1 MYEETGCFDP
11 NSMVEGPDGLSQV
24 LKPPPPP
31 VPLMAGSTTNSHNS
45 FEDNIKLSA
54 EELSYHHS
62 NPHQEVDAS
71 AALDIQLQNQQMAF
85 NTHLMQDSSNQVLA
99 FASSSLAD
107 ASYTPTADLLNLFH
121 LPRCSASSLLP
132 NSSISFTNPTH
143 TTPLGLV
150 GDLPMTDTASASSIL
165 YDPLFHLNLP
175 PQPPLF
181 RELFQ
186 SLPSHGYPC
195 LGQET
200 APCLV
205 VEGMIMLRE
214 AEEEGFTKMG
224 MESSSLIMEYW
235 NSHGTWLVWNDRAS
249 VVGDAINYI
258 KELLRNV
265 NELKILV
272 ERKRCA
278 RERRKRLKTEED
290 SIGNNVHESSSI
302 MKPLGDPD
310 QSFNNGSLRSSWLQR
325 KSKDT
330 EVDVR
335 IVDDEV
341 TIKLVQRKK
350 INCLLIVSK
359 VLDELQLDLH
369 HVAGGHIG
377 DYYSF
382 LFNTKIY
389 EGSSVY
395 ASAIANKLIEV
406 VDRLMHQL
414 HLQSLN
420 CPFKVIRSTLRAPNT
435 PHNWPSF
442 LAVIH
447 WLVQIAM
454 YQEHLAANSR
464 SFVESNS
471 MLVGGARKGPTEI
484 EKLEKEK
491 SVLEEDVKKFHAMIA
506 EFNQRIEGMEK
517 LLEEKRKELEAK
529 VEERKRI
536 DEENEDLKKRVD
548 EQSFNAR
555 DAERMKREL
564 QAVERDIGEAEAARN
579 SWEEKMWDLDAAIGH
594 KFKELEALSM
604 ECNQAARRLKLGN
617 GFQYVLNAEGSTPA
631 EVMGIDYK
639 SMVKPGLESFADDIK
654 KNSMAKLEE
663 LISLQ
668 QESSELT
675 AKIEGK
681 KNRIAELQSHVDE
694 VEAQLNSLRKE
705 TEEYTNRCAAE
716 AKKLVQ
722 DVQMEAH
729 NLDILEREAAEIL
742 KDSELKLQEAVKRSE
757 EEIQMH
763 ARELFEVV
771 DAASKYKEHMEAKIS
786 EMKNKLSETAVAV
799 SGAYKRS
806 LPAQFGISFDA
817 IH

>member
-54 EELSYHHS
+54 EELSYHHC

-71 AALDIQLQNQQMAF
+71 AAMDIQLQNQQMAF

-186 SLPSHGYPC
+186 SLPSHGYS
-195 LGQET
+195 LSGSRDSS
-200 APCLV
+200 LFGGGGDDH
-205 VEGMIMLRE
+205 VEGSGGGGLYQDGDGEQQFDNGVLEFTWDMACMGKGRKSGKITKHFATERQRRQHLTDKYQALRDLVPNP
-214 AEEEGFTKMG
+214 TK
-224 MESSSLIMEYW
+224 
-235 NSHGTWLVWNDRAS
+235 NDRAS

-406 VDRLMHQL
+406 VDRHY
-414 HLQSLN
+414 
-420 CPFKVIRSTLRAPNT
+420 A
-435 PHNWPSF
+435 
-442 LAVIH
+442 
-447 WLVQIAM
+447 
-454 YQEHLAANSR
+454 
-464 SFVESNS
+464 
-471 MLVGGARKGPTEI
+471 
-484 EKLEKEK
+484 
-491 SVLEEDVKKFHAMIA
+491 
-506 EFNQRIEGMEK
+506 
-517 LLEEKRKELEAK
+517 
-529 VEERKRI
+529 
-536 DEENEDLKKRVD
+536 
-548 EQSFNAR
+548 
-555 DAERMKREL
+555 
-564 QAVERDIGEAEAARN
+564 
-579 SWEEKMWDLDAAIGH
+579 
-594 KFKELEALSM
+594 
-604 ECNQAARRLKLGN
+604 
-617 GFQYVLNAEGSTPA
+617 STP
-631 EVMGIDYK
+631 
-639 SMVKPGLESFADDIK
+639 
-654 KNSMAKLEE
+654 
-663 LISLQ
+663 
-668 QESSELT
+668 SS
-675 AKIEGK
+675 GC
-681 KNRIAELQSHVDE
+681 
-694 VEAQLNSLRKE
+694 
-705 TEEYTNRCAAE
+705 Y
-716 AKKLVQ
+716 
-722 DVQMEAH
+722 
-729 NLDILEREAAEIL
+729 
-742 KDSELKLQEAVKRSE
+742 
-757 EEIQMH
+757 
-763 ARELFEVV
+763 
-771 DAASKYKEHMEAKIS
+771 
-786 EMKNKLSETAVAV
+786 
-799 SGAYKRS
+799 
-806 LPAQFGISFDA
+806 
-817 IH
+817 